1 MRVLGEDRAAEGE
14 WVRDS
19 GREAFCRDAYPRL
32 VRALDLYCG
41 DRHLAEEL
49 AQEALLRACRRWG
62 HVSGLES
69 PVGWCY
75 RVGVNLAKS
84 RFRRRRAER
93 RATDHLQPEPEA
105 ASPEGQV
112 GTALVVRDALDEL
125 TGQQRDAVVLRYFL
139 DLDMYETA
147 DLLGST
153 PGAVRALCH
162 RALQTLRGRLDI
174 GLSEDVEVSDVP

>member
-1 MRVLGEDRAAEGE
+1 MQYGGQ
-14 WVRDS
+14 
-19 GREAFCRDAYPRL
+19 EAFCRGAYPRL

-62 HVSGLES
+62 HVSDLES

-93 RATDHLQPEPEA
+93 RANDHPLPQIRTD
-105 ASPEGQV
+105 SPAGQV
-112 GTALVVRDALDEL
+112 DTALVVRDALDEL
-125 TGQQRDAVVLRYFL
+125 TDQQRDAVVLRYFL
-139 DLDMYETA
+139 DLDMYDTA
-147 DLLGST
+147 ELLGST
-153 PGAVRALCH
+153 PGAVRGLCH

-174 GLSEDVEVSDVP
+174 GQSEDVEVSDVP

>member
-1 MRVLGEDRAAEGE
+1 MPY
-14 WVRDS
+14 
-19 GREAFCRDAYPRL
+19 GRQETFCRDAYPRL
-32 VRALDLYCG
+32 VRALDLYCD

-62 HVSGLES
+62 HVSELES
-69 PVGWCY
+69 PVGWCF

-93 RATDHLQPEPEA
+93 RATDHLDTQIRTG
-105 ASPEGQV
+105 SPEGQV
-112 GTALVVRDALDEL
+112 GTALVVRQALDEL
-125 TGQQRDAVVLRYFL
+125 TDQQRDAVVLRYFL

-153 PGAVRALCH
+153 PGAVRGLCH